1 MRFAAILLLAS
12 ACASTSSTDKPS
24 FLFVQHSDRAIL
36 RGGKLMLQGVG
47 ENVVYFS
54 DRPQRVA
61 GHLRA
66 DQLLDGWD
74 KGKGS
79 FAETPPNAVLSIFHS
94 GGVRDVVV
102 VLRNPTRSGQNLVYD
117 VEVLDGPQSAEGG
130 PAALFIDN
138 LAPWPVVRNGMHTVG
153 GVGERRGSHINR

>member
-47 ENVVYFS
+47 ENVVY
-54 DRPQRVA
+54 
-61 GHLRA
+61 
-66 DQLLDGWD
+66 
-74 KGKGS
+74 
-79 FAETPPNAVLSIFHS
+79 
-94 GGVRDVVV
+94 
-102 VLRNPTRSGQNLVYD
+102 D

-138 LAPWPVVRNGMHTVG
+138 LAPWPVVRNGMHTVSG
-153 GVGERRGSHINR
+153 IGERRGSHINR